1 MRTLSG
7 NQARRTKV
15 NLQGVNNCKVEPE
28 MDIQATGVR
37 SQAPPDGLQELVQK
51 VLHQLMQ
58 QATELHRHG
67 RLAEAQAAYE
77 AVLQEQPRHADANHN
92 LGVIALERD
101 DAAVGVDYFRA
112 ARDEAPGHWQYWIS
126 YLDALRRYGL
136 LWEAA
141 QVLEDARRAG
151 LAPDAVDEVLERL
164 LESAPVARSGAS
176 LATHADTPEPTGAD
190 VVALTSLLNQQRFA
204 ELELAA
210 RDLAGSCPDNPFP
223 WKMLVLAQQAQQR
236 QAVEPLRRLALLCP
250 DDGSNLNTLGLALVD
265 QARLVEAEFCF
276 RKAIALAAR
285 DHLARCNLGMVL
297 HRRGR
302 LQQAQECLRRC
313 IALDE
318 TFHVAHLNLSVVL
331 DELGRVEEAEV
342 CVRRALQLKPDF
354 VEAHNSL
361 GYLQKDQGQVEQA
374 EVSIRRALALAP
386 TNRDAHSNLLFVL
399 NYHPDYT
406 AEEIFSAYRA
416 FDVQIGLPLQA
427 QWSAH
432 GNSRITAR
440 RLRVGYV
447 CATFSN
453 HSTRHFL
460 EPLLA
465 HHDHQRVE
473 VVAYAEELVLPDA
486 ATLRYR
492 GYSDQWVV
500 TTGMSDEALAQR
512 IRDDGIDVLV
522 DIAGHTRGNRLGVF
536 ARKPAPV
543 SLHWLDFGATTGLS
557 AIDYYLADTWS
568 APPGSDALFAEAP
581 WRLPVPALVYRP
593 GPGMGPV
600 SSLPA
605 LERGYITFGTLT
617 RAIRINHRTVR
628 VWARI
633 LQRVDNARL
642 VIDSGNFKS
651 PAAQQALQD
660 KFVAHGID
668 PARLAIGCHSP
679 PWDVLRSL
687 DIGLDCFPH
696 NSGTT
701 LFEMLYMGV
710 PYVTLAGRPSVGRL
724 GSAILEGIGRP
735 EWIADSESAYV
746 ELAVA
751 LARDLPHLT
760 NLRARLRAD
769 MQGSPLMDEPGFAR
783 HVEAAYAQMFERWSQ
798 SQPVDFSLSAEGR
811 AAPGA
816 PANIEALTQTALQ
829 QSMQLALA
837 HHRAGQLDAAQVL
850 YRTILDLRPDH
861 PDANHNLAVITLE
874 GGDAH
879 SSLPYFRKAQ
889 AAQPGNW
896 QYWLSCFDCLLQAR
910 EYAAATSMLELKR
923 RFGLA
928 VPAMEELIERLV
940 LARFTHQS
948 EATPAL
954 PVPGAARVPARQS
967 APTRKAKSQPPPA
980 QVSRIEA
987 LFKQERLAEV
997 VALSGTLT
1005 RRYPLAAFG
1014 WKALGAAL
1022 VNLGRF
1028 VEALPALQNA
1038 VECSPGDAGALSNLG
1053 FALQNQRRP
1062 VEAEVSLRLALK
1074 YRPQFASAVINLG
1087 ATVLSQDR
1095 YEEAAVLYQ
1104 QGLAIEPGY
1113 IPAHSHLAQVFDEQ
1127 GRLVEAVAGF
1137 QKTLDL
1143 LAACTEG
1150 STVARMAVT
1159 QAHAHQGL
1167 CSAFAKLADFER
1179 VVSEADKALALLPD
1193 DAVLWE
1199 KRLYALSYHPDLSA
1213 ADIFAEFVRWG
1224 DRFAAPT
1231 SDFSA
1236 HDRTPGRRLKVAYV
1250 SPDFRRHTSR
1260 FYFLPFFANHDHTV
1274 VEIFAYSNVKV
1285 EDEFSARFKQVFDHW
1300 RDIRECSDE
1309 EVAAMVRADGI
1320 DILVDGCNHMRDD
1333 RLGVFVLKPAPIQVT
1348 WLGAAWTTGLQAV
1361 DYVLFDP
1368 YIAPAHTLA
1377 REKIVRLPHC
1387 FVPFQALVDT
1397 DLPAPPPCLKNGYVT
1412 FGYSG
1417 RTERL
1422 NQHTFRV
1429 WGEIL
1434 RRMPTAQLVLDFRHF
1449 VDPLNRQHFET
1460 LMARHGLGPDR
1471 VVMRNSS
1478 NIFKGLHDFDIL
1490 LDCFPHSGGTMLVD
1504 ALWMGVPVLTLA
1516 GRPPLGRIGTTFV
1529 TNIGLPE
1536 WVAASEQ
1543 EYITKA
1549 CAFAAD
1555 SGALT
1560 ALRAGMRARMLASPL
1575 MDGPGF
1581 ARGVEAAYQGMWSR
1595 FCAGEPPSA
1604 LAVDA

>member
-1 MRTLSG
+1 
-7 NQARRTKV
+7 
-15 NLQGVNNCKVEPE
+15 
-28 MDIQATGVR
+28 MDIQATGER
-37 SQAPPDGLQELVQK
+37 SHASPDGLQELVQK
-51 VLHQLMQ
+51 LLHRLMQ
-58 QATELHRHG
+58 QGTELHRHG
-67 RLAEAQAAYE
+67 RLAEAQTAYE

-92 LGVIALERD
+92 LGVIALERN
-101 DAAVGVDYFRA
+101 DATVGIRYFRA
-112 ARDEAPGHWQYWIS
+112 ARDEVPGHWQYWIS
-126 YLDALRRYGL
+126 YLDALTRSGQ

-151 LAPDAVDEVLERL
+151 LAPDAIDEVLERL
-164 LESAPVARSGAS
+164 IEAALAIRPVAPQAS
-176 LATHADTPEPTGAD
+176 HASTSEPTGTD
-190 VVALTSLLNQQRFA
+190 IVALTSLLNQQRYA

-210 RDLAGSCPDNPFP
+210 RDLAGSCPDNPLP
-223 WKMLVLAQQAQQR
+223 WKMLALAQQAQQR
-236 QAVEPLRRLALLCP
+236 QAVQALRRLALLCP
-250 DDGSNLNTLGLALVD
+250 EDGSNLSTLGLALVD

-276 RKAIALAAR
+276 RQAIALAAQ
-285 DHLARCNLGMVL
+285 DPLAHCNLGMVL

-302 LQQAQECLRRC
+302 LQQAEECLRRC
-313 IALDE
+313 IAFDE
-318 TFHVAHLNLSVVL
+318 TLHVAHLNLSVVL

-374 EVSIRRALALAP
+374 ETSIRRALALDP
-386 TNRDAHSNLLFVL
+386 CNLHAHSNLLFVL

-406 AEEIFSAYRA
+406 AEQIFSAYRA
-416 FDVQIGLPLQA
+416 FDAQIGLALQA
-427 QWSAH
+427 QWCAH
-432 GNSRITAR
+432 GNSRTAAR
-440 RLRVGYV
+440 RLRIGYV

-465 HHDHQRVE
+465 QHDHQRVE
-473 VVAYAEELVLPDA
+473 VVAYAEELAVPDA
-486 ATLRYR
+486 ATQRYQS
-492 GYSDQWVV
+492 YCDQWVV
-500 TTGMSDEALAQR
+500 TTGMSDDALAQR
-512 IRDDGIDVLV
+512 IRADGIDVLV

-557 AIDYYLADTWS
+557 AIDYYLTDAWS
-568 APPGSDALFAEAP
+568 APPGSEGLFAEAP

-593 GPGMGPV
+593 GPGMGEV

-605 LERGYITFGTLT
+605 LQSGGITFGTLT

-628 VWARI
+628 VWAEI
-633 LQRVDNARL
+633 LRRVENARL
-642 VIDSGNFKS
+642 VIDSGNFNNRS
-651 PAAQQALQD
+651 AQKALQD

-668 PARLAIGCHSP
+668 PARLVIGCHSP

-724 GSAILEGIGRP
+724 GCAILEGVGRP
-735 EWIADSESAYV
+735 EWVAESESAYV

-751 LARDLPHLT
+751 LARDLPRLAS
-760 NLRARLRAD
+760 LRARLRAD
-769 MQGSPLMDEPGFAR
+769 MHASPLMDEPGFAR
-783 HVEAAYAQMFERWSQ
+783 HVESAYAQMFERWSQ
-798 SQPVDFSLSAEGR
+798 SQPHVPGLLGGSADEV
-811 AAPGA
+811 AAPA
-816 PANIEALTQTALQ
+816 PPASIEQLTQTALQ
-829 QSMQLALA
+829 QSMKLAWV
-837 HHRAGQLDAAQVL
+837 HHQAGQLDAAQVL
-850 YRTILDLRPDH
+850 YRSILDLRPDH

-874 GGDAH
+874 GGDARG
-879 SSLPYFRKAQ
+879 SLPYFRKAQ
-889 AAQPGNW
+889 AAQPDNW
-896 QYWLSCFDCLLQAR
+896 QYWLSGFDCLLQIGD
-910 EYAAATSMLELKR
+910 YAAATSMLERKR

-928 VPAMEELIERLV
+928 VPAMEELIQRLV
-940 LARFTHQS
+940 QARFTHES
-948 EATPAL
+948 EAWPAL
-954 PVPGAARVPARQS
+954 SAPVARVPARLS
-967 APTRKAKSQPPPA
+967 APIRKARSEPPPA

-987 LFKQERLAEV
+987 LFKQERLTEV
-997 VALSGTLT
+997 VALSTGLT
-1005 RRYPLAAFG
+1005 RRHPLAAFG

-1028 VEALPALQNA
+1028 VEALPALQKA
-1038 VECSPGDAGALSNLG
+1038 VDCAPGDAGALSNLG

-1113 IPAHSHLAQVFDEQ
+1113 IPAHSHLAQVLDEQ
-1127 GRLVEAVAGF
+1127 GRLVEAAAGF

-1150 STVARMAVT
+1150 GTVARMAVT
-1159 QAHAHQGL
+1159 QAYAHQGL
-1167 CSAFAKLADFER
+1167 CSTFAKLADFER

-1193 DAVLWE
+1193 DPVLWE

-1224 DRFAAPT
+1224 DRFQVPA
-1231 SDFSA
+1231 SDFSG

-1260 FYFLPFFANHDHTV
+1260 FYFLPFFANHDHAA

-1285 EDEFSARFKQVFDHW
+1285 EDEFSARFKEVFDHW
-1300 RDIRECSDE
+1300 RDIRECSDD
-1309 EVAAMVRADGI
+1309 EVATMVRADGI

-1333 RLGVFVLKPAPIQVT
+1333 RLGVFALKPAPIQVT

-1368 YIAPAHTLA
+1368 HIAPAHTLA
-1377 REKIVRLPHC
+1377 REHIVRLPHC
-1387 FVPFQALVDT
+1387 FVPFQALADT

-1434 RRMPTAQLVLDFRHF
+1434 RRMPTARLVLDFRHF
-1449 VDPLNRQHFET
+1449 SDPLNRQHFET

-1529 TNIGLPE
+1529 TNIGLPH
-1536 WVAASEQ
+1536 WVAASEE

-1549 CAFAAD
+1549 CTFAAD
-1555 SGALT
+1555 SEALT
-1560 ALRAGMRARMLASPL
+1560 ALRAGMRARLLASPL

-1581 ARGVEAAYQGMWSR
+1581 ARGVEAAYQVMWSR
-1595 FCAGEPPSA
+1595 FCAGEPASA
-1604 LAVDA
+1604 LAVGA